1 MGFVRLRRRRSTVAW
16 TVLFT
21 LLWGTILGVYGSC
34 FASFRTTGQA
44 FVLEHDAEAEE
55 HAKFCHCLS
64 CPGGKKCCCLSL
76 KGEAGSMALR
86 AVCDDGMTL
95 AAAVFG
101 GVALRTASFR
111 APIPALVSVLTV
123 AAPAPRRSAPSRSP
137 LPLIS
142 PPRFL
147 S

>member
-1 MGFVRLRRRRSTVAW
+1 MDFVRLRLGRNPVAW

-34 FASFRTTGQA
+34 FASFRTAGLSLI
-44 FVLEHDAEAEE
+44 VSHDTEAEE

-76 KGEAGSMALR
+76 KDEAGKLAMR
-86 AVCDDGMTL
+86 AVCDDGTTL
-95 AAAVFG
+95 AGATFG
-101 GVALRTASFR
+101 GVALRPSSLN
-111 APIPALVSVLTV
+111 APLPIFVSVLPV
-123 AAPAPRRSAPSRSP
+123 AAPAPRRSAPSRLP